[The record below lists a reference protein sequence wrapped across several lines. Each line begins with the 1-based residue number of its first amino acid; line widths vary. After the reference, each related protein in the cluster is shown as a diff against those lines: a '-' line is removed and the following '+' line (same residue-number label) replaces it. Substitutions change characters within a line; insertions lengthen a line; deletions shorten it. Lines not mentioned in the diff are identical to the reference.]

1 MKHSFLAIAG
11 FILSS
16 CLISS
21 KSHAIE
27 LELITQSPVQ
37 GSMILAKVIGEGE
50 VYFNETR
57 LRPTPKGIVVFGVGR
72 DAAEQIELTLKS
84 DTGVFKYPIQVAKRD
99 WKIERIDG
107 LPPSKVNPKGEAVLR
122 RIRQEASQVRS
133 ARAIDSDAT
142 DFLMSFIMPA
152 QGRISGVFGSQ
163 RVLNGEPKRPHFG
176 LDVANK
182 TGTAVI
188 APIDG
193 TVSLVHQDM
202 YYSGG
207 TLVIDHGYGISSTYI
222 HLNSISVKQGE
233 RVTQGQEIG
242 TIGAT
247 GRATGP
253 HLDWRLNWFNVRL
266 DPQLLVP
273 VKDGAAP
280 VNVQLGKGSY
290 QKF

>member
-1 MKHSFLAIAG
+1 
-11 FILSS
+11 
-16 CLISS
+16 
-21 KSHAIE
+21 
-27 LELITQSPVQ
+27 
-37 GSMILAKVIGEGE
+37 MILAKVKGEGE
-50 VYFNETR
+50 VYLNDTR
-57 LRPTPKGIVVFGVGR
+57 LRPTPEGLVVFGVGR
-72 DAAEQIELTLKS
+72 DSAEHIELILKS
-84 DTGVFKYPIQVAKRD
+84 NKGSVKYPIKIAKRD
-99 WKIERIDG
+99 WKIERVDG
-107 LPPSKVNPKGEAVLR
+107 LPPSKVNPKGEAVLN
-122 RIRQEASQVRS
+122 RIRKEAAQVRS
-133 ARAIDSDAT
+133 ARAINSNST
-142 DFLMSFIMPA
+142 DFRMSFIMPA

-188 APIDG
+188 APING
-193 TVSLVHQDM
+193 TVSLVHRDM

-233 RVTQGQEIG
+233 RVSQGQEIG

-280 VNVQLGKGSY
+280 VSATR
-290 QKF
+290 

>member
-1 MKHSFLAIAG
+1 MKNSLIG
-11 FILSS
+11 FVGFVLSAS
-16 CLISS
+16 LISL

-37 GSMILAKVIGEGE
+37 GSMILAKVKGEGE
-50 VYFNETR
+50 VYFNNTR
-57 LRPTPKGIVVFGVGR
+57 LRPTPNGVVVFGVGR
-72 DAAEQIELTLKS
+72 DAAEQIELVLKS
-84 DTGVFKYPIQVAKRD
+84 DKGSAKFPIQIASRD
-99 WKIERIDG
+99 WKIEKIDG
-107 LPPSKVNPKGEAVLR
+107 LPPSKVNPKGEAVLK
-122 RIRQEASQVRS
+122 RIRKEAAQVRS
-133 ARAIDSDAT
+133 ARAVNSDAT
-142 DFLMSFIMPA
+142 DFLMPFVMPA

-182 TGTAVI
+182 TGTSVI

-222 HLNSISVKQGE
+222 HLHSISVKEGE
-233 RVTQGQEIG
+233 RVSQGQEIG

-280 VNVQLGKGSY
+280 VSATR
-290 QKF
+290 

>member
-1 MKHSFLAIAG
+1 MKNSFLTIVG
-11 FILSS
+11 LVFSS
-16 CLISS
+16 CLISP

-37 GSMILAKVIGEGE
+37 GSMILAKVTGEGD
-50 VYFNETR
+50 VYFKETR

-72 DAAEQIELTLKS
+72 DSAEQIELTLRS
-84 DTGVFKYPIQVAKRD
+84 DAGVVKYPIQVAKRD
-99 WKIERIDG
+99 WKIERVDG
-107 LPPSKVNPKGEAVLR
+107 LPPSKVNPKGEAVLK
-122 RIRQEASQVRS
+122 RIRQEAGQVRN
-133 ARAIDSDAT
+133 ARAINSDAT
-142 DFLMSFIMPA
+142 DFLMSFVMPA
-152 QGRISGVFGSQ
+152 QGRISGVYGSQ

-273 VKDGAAP
+273 VKDEAAP
-280 VNVQLGKGSY
+280 VSATR
-290 QKF
+290 